1 MKLVF
6 LAENTRVAL
15 TRFCTWLMTLINSLD
30 EQVDEQDFVYAIPV
44 LFVDIPFELF
54 RAMLRALTGEER
66 FEDDINKP
74 ATKVGCLAQTS
85 FQASLATFISRHFF
99 DDKIANPD
107 LKEMMIIRLNMF
119 LQF

>member
-1 MKLVF
+1 MTSEMEELVQQSPNMKLVF

-30 EQVDEQDFVYAIPV
+30 EQIDEQDFVYAIPV

-74 ATKVGCLAQTS
+74 ATKVGCLA
-85 FQASLATFISRHFF
+85 
-99 DDKIANPD
+99 
-107 LKEMMIIRLNMF
+107 
-119 LQF
+119 